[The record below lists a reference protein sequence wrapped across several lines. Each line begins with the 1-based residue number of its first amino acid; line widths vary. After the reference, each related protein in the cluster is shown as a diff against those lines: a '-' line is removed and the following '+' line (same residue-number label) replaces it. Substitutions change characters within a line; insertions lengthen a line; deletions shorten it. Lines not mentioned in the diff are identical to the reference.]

1 MRSPVIDRERI
12 LTRIDHLH
20 QYLQDLR
27 MIVPPTFEAYQGVEK
42 RRACERLLQLA
53 IEAMTDVS
61 GMLVAG
67 LRLGL
72 PAEELD
78 TFEKLR
84 EAAIMTPGTVA
95 MLRRM
100 RGFRNVLVHQYT
112 PVDDQIVYRMASERL
127 GDFEIFIRE
136 VLGYLAGD

>member
-1 MRSPVIDRERI
+1 MIDRDRI
-12 LTRIDHLH
+12 LTRIDHLQ

-27 MIVPPTFEAYQGVEK
+27 TITPPTFEAYQGIEK

-53 IEAMTDVS
+53 IEAMTDIS

-84 EAAIMTPGTVA
+84 EAAIITPATTTT
-95 MLRRM
+95 LRRM
-100 RGFRNVLVHQYT
+100 RGFRNILVHEYT
-112 PVDDQIVYRMASERL
+112 QVDDQIVHQLALEHL
-127 GDFEIFIRE
+127 GEFEAFIRE
-136 VLGYLAGD
+136 VLDYLSGS